1 MCVQAGADL
10 RLHLSVL
17 MGQSPVK
24 GQVNRLMLPWDTQP
38 GWQVYTICSPGSQDV
53 FKGETM
59 ANGKSSG
66 LGQAEIKHKAVKKPV
81 FAFLSLASTEMK
93 TV

>member
-1 MCVQAGADL
+1 
-10 RLHLSVL
+10 
-17 MGQSPVK
+17 
-24 GQVNRLMLPWDTQP
+24 
-38 GWQVYTICSPGSQDV
+38 
-53 FKGETM
+53 M